1 MALKLE
7 FRTDTAAFN
16 GDPTMEIGRIFC
28 IVNERIKDGNMDG
41 IIRDVKGNVIG
52 EYEIEGD

>member
-1 MALKLE
+1 MTLKLE

-28 IVNERIKDGNMDG
+28 LLNERIKDGNMEG

-52 EYEIEGD
+52 EYGIEGL